1 MQTTGSRYG
10 TLGILWVLY
19 GIICIGK
26 SAWIA
31 VYNTT
36 LTLMWGAIINR
47 VADPFFWMSAF
58 HIWLV
63 GAAVVL
69 VLAAIFSFLAAA
81 SLMRG
86 RGNGGAL
93 ALIASVLA
101 ILTGPLGVALGA
113 YTMVVTIP
121 RSTDPSRADYASA
134 A

>member
-19 GIICIGK
+19 GITCIGK
-26 SAWIA
+26 AAWIA

-36 LTLMWGAIINR
+36 LTLMWGAIINH

-63 GAAVVL
+63 GATVVL
-69 VLAAIFSFLAAA
+69 ILAAIFSFLAAV
-81 SLMRG
+81 SLMPGRRRG
-86 RGNGGAL
+86 GVL

-121 RSTDPSRADYASA
+121 RSADPSRADYASA

>member
-10 TLGILWVLY
+10 TLGFLWVVY
-19 GIICIGK
+19 VITCIGK
-26 SAWIA
+26 VAWIA

-36 LTLMWGAIINR
+36 LTLMWGALINR

-63 GAAVVL
+63 GAMAVL

-81 SLMRG
+81 SLMHR
-86 RGNGGAL
+86 RRNGGPL

-113 YTMVVTIP
+113 YTMVVTIR
-121 RSTDPSRADYASA
+121 RSTDQSRADYASA

>member
-10 TLGILWVLY
+10 TLGILWFIY

-26 SAWIA
+26 AAWIA

-63 GAAVVL
+63 GAVVVL
-69 VLAAIFSFLAAA
+69 VLAAIFSLLAAA
-81 SLMRG
+81 SLLGSR
-86 RGNGGAL
+86 RRGGAL

-101 ILTGPLGVALGA
+101 ILSGPLGVALGA